1 MPGLLIFQP
10 QMLLQLHVILLCKR
24 KLFQEL
30 PGCLPGK
37 TFLVSHIANQGVL
50 LDFGLRVMQQ
60 DPQIILTGVVVRIHN
75 IRQADT
81 NLVDQILVL
90 QGIGDHGHPLGQ
102 AALVQHHAIPG
113 EDQRT
118 ELHLPLLHAVG
129 KIFQDLIMAPGLV
142 RVLKN
147 LSDRKGYKDQIVL
160 VYTVDDFALGIMD
173 TGPDDRIH
181 RVQIGGHESRRH
193 AEILRVSLQDL
204 PGRLLAVLGELHVMV
219 VIGNRQPL
227 VLRPVFGNLQHTLY
241 GVPGFIKAN
250 GPKTCNDLHA
260 VIRPC
265 HFQRPLSVPDRLAD
279 ARKEFGGDP
288 VHGIHTADAGPG
300 GNGPFYSRKTQ
311 QIIILD
317 GLKNG
322 QKSFRPAAVRVLT
335 DRLAHALLQ
344 PGCQQ
349 EFCQQVMQFRIAGF
363 DNAPDQGNRDQ
374 HRIIVAQQSFP
385 DRVDHGGIAPVD
397 PRGQNVIELDHVQ
410 LAGIGIAFD
419 KVRCLGICR
428 TGICSFCSACLNAA
442 ACQSRVTCPA
452 GLH

>member
-1 MPGLLIFQP
+1 MPGLLIFQT

-90 QGIGDHGHPLGQ
+90 QGIGDHGHPLSQ

-147 LSDRKGYKDQIVL
+147 LGDRKGHKDQIVL
-160 VYTVDDFALGIMD
+160 VYTVNDFALGIMD

-181 RVQIGGHESRRH
+181 RIQVGGHESRRH

-219 VIGNRQPL
+219 VIGNRQSL

-265 HFQRPLSVPDRLAD
+265 HFQRSLSVPDRPAN

-288 VHGIHTADAGPG
+288 VHGVHAANAGPG

-317 GLKNG
+317 RLQNG

-335 DRLAHALLQ
+335 DCLAHALLQ

-363 DNAPDQGNRDQ
+363 DNAPDQGDRDQ
-374 HRIIVAQQSFP
+374 HCIIIAQQSFP